1 MVHPGHTGLARTGAT
16 VRLAAREEQEGVDMG
31 RRFAGV
37 AVLALALAVG
47 GCGDDDDGDGG
58 SADDG
63 GSRLEAD
70 ADALVACLGDAD
82 VDAAVDDARAFG
94 VEADHVGVEADDLP
108 SELLKYDTG
117 SGTTT
122 GVDLW
127 VFEDADAAQEWRTAI
142 MLSEEDDE
150 AGWVE
155 GRVVVRWEYP
165 VDREQP
171 QAVAVDDCVAELDG

>member
-1 MVHPGHTGLARTGAT
+1 
-16 VRLAAREEQEGVDMG
+16 MG

-47 GCGDDDDGDGG
+47 GCGDDGGDGG
-58 SADDG
+58 DGGAADDG
-63 GSRLEAD
+63 ASGLETD
-70 ADALVACLGDAD
+70 ADALVSCLGDAD
-82 VDAAVDDARAFG
+82 VDAAVNDAEAFG

-127 VFEDADAAQEWRTAI
+127 VFEDADAA
-142 MLSEEDDE
+142 EEAKPLIVISDDPDT
-150 AGWVE
+150 GWVE

-165 VDREQP
+165 VDRTQP
-171 QAVAVDDCVAELDG
+171 QAVAVDDCVADLNG